1 MAKSKSFFT
10 LRKGSTKSLTLS
22 TLHGQQITKDR
33 VRQGHISYTDKVM
46 DARMRLSIVSQARTQ
61 LRGLVN
67 HSFQGLPYGDRSLR
81 QFSKLNLDGGRLNVY
96 QYPPK
101 GLPSTYLA
109 TLLVSDGSLP
119 PCKITLKQQGPDKYQ
134 TIKGIYDA
142 FGSSNIGTTITLSWE
157 GDLTYEKIIT
167 TLSEFNLSELMSAAL
182 NINQKEQMSVL
193 FQHQVGEATLDVDGS
208 TYIMPTYGFQLAR
221 LSPSTTGWEFDEDHF
236 ELGGDEINIAIKC
249 KGTNVI
255 LMKTFG
261 FSVDEEQ
268 KKINLKVLRYN
279 NSYPDTEIALYSDG
293 RQTGIDKDYGYFTS
307 LAGIILSKQDDTGNW
322 LRSRCTL
329 APLDENE
336 WINLHDA
343 YPTLPA
349 TLIRQTYIGNNVSS
363 GSSKFLN
370 NGPDSTG
377 ISGNSGKNAAKNTT
391 NDTETD

>member
-33 VRQGHISYTDKVM
+33 VRLEHISYTDKVL

-67 HSFQGLPYGDRSLR
+67 HSFQGVPYGERSLR

-109 TLLVSDGSLP
+109 SLLVSDGSIP
-119 PCKITLKQQGPDKYQ
+119 PCKITLKQAGYDKYQ
-134 TIKGIYDA
+134 TITGIYDA
-142 FGSSNIGTTITLSWE
+142 FGSSNIGTTITASWE
-157 GDLTYEKIIT
+157 GELTYKKIIT
-167 TLSEFNLSELMSAAL
+167 TISDLNLSELFSYAF
-182 NINQKEQMSVL
+182 NINQTEQMSVL
-193 FQHQVGEATLDVDGS
+193 FQQQVGEAYLDVDGS
-208 TYIMPTYGFQLAR
+208 TYIMPTYGYQLAR
-221 LSPSTTGWEFDEDHF
+221 LSPLTTGWEFDADYF
-236 ELGGDEINIAIKC
+236 ELTDDEINIAIKC
-249 KGTNVI
+249 TGTNVI
-255 LMKTFG
+255 LMKSFG
-261 FSVDEEQ
+261 FSVDDEQ

-279 NSYPDTEIALYSDG
+279 NSSINTEFALYSDG
-293 RQTGIDKDYGYFTS
+293 RQYGMDKDYGFFTP
-307 LAGIILSKQDDTGNW
+307 LAGIILSKQDDNGKW

-329 APLDENE
+329 APLDDNQ
-336 WINLHDA
+336 WQNFHNS

-349 TLIRQTYIGNNVSS
+349 TLIRQTYVGNNVSNL
-363 GSSKFLN
+363 SSKFLN

-377 ISGNSGKNAAKNTT
+377 ISGNSGNTIQS
-391 NDTETD
+391 